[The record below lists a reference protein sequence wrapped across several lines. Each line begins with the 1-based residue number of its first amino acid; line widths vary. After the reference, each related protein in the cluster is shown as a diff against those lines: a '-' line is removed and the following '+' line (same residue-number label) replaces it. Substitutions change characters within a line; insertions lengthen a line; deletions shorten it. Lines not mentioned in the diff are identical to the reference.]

1 MKKKNPAHTPDPRDT
16 SGAIDNPRSD
26 RGNSRSRSRR
36 KFLGDV
42 GGRTAA
48 TLCAGV
54 AGTPVLE
61 SVAIADELD
70 AGSLTGPAR
79 AEKAFNTR
87 MQAALFQKILPLPDQ
102 PNNGDEDLFGN
113 RIGNFSKG
121 LPHNQLG
128 EVDREAYG
136 SLLKGGITGDR
147 VDFDAIIL
155 GGSFKLT
162 SPQAG
167 FAFDMQGAD
176 PGHLFQPPAPT
187 FASAEEAGEIAEN
200 YWMALTRDVFF
211 LDYEGHPL
219 TIAAAEDLSKFSDFR
234 GPRFPRSNMRR
245 SPLASRGS
253 GDASSV
259 DAEALFDS
267 QPAAPAAAQAV
278 TLIGAAPNRQ
288 SQTGR
293 VIPSTLF
300 RGNTAGDLIGP
311 YISQFLWKEIPYGV
325 QTISQK
331 IRTVQP

>member
-16 SGAIDNPRSD
+16 SGAIDNRRSN
-26 RGNSRSRSRR
+26 RGSSRSRSRR

-42 GGRTAA
+42 GGITAA
-48 TLCAGV
+48 TLVAGV

-70 AGSLTGPAR
+70 AGPLTGPAR

-113 RIGNFSKG
+113 RIGNFGKG

-128 EVDREAYG
+128 EVDRDAYG
-136 SLLKGGITGDR
+136 SLLKAVTTGDP

-176 PGHLFQPPAPT
+176 PGHLYQPPAPA

-200 YWMALTRDVFF
+200 YWMALTP
-211 LDYEGHPL
+211 YSGSSL
-219 TIAAAEDLSKFSDFR
+219 TVGGELNKLASNIAIGRNGAGVHWRSDAWESLKLGEAMAISILQDFR
-234 GPRFPRSNMRR
+234 GCYNERFTGFR
-245 SPLASRGS
+245 LTKFDGS
-253 GDASSV
+253 K
-259 DAEALFDS
+259 
-267 QPAAPAAAQAV
+267 
-278 TLIGAAPNRQ
+278 
-288 SQTGR
+288 
-293 VIPSTLF
+293 VIV
-300 RGNTAGDLIGP
+300 G
-311 YISQFLWKEIPYGV
+311 
-325 QTISQK
+325 
-331 IRTVQP
+331 